1 MTQGSRA
8 RPLALYNL
16 LTAGSGRRA
25 RGRPWLAYF
34 LLPGL
39 LGFGLFQ
46 AWFALRGARPVQ
58 RQVELGSRF

>member
-8 RPLALYNL
+8 WPLALYNL
-16 LTAGSGRRA
+16 LTAGEWPPG

-39 LGFGLFQ
+39 LGFGLFSGVVR
-46 AWFALRGARPVQ
+46 ASRGPPGA
-58 RQVELGSRF
+58 EGMWN